1 MRSNTRLKG
10 PMLVLAVAA
19 MPTACATVDNSPG
32 RPGYYSDPREPSVTT
47 LNIDSQDIIEAA
59 RTAVPDML
67 ASPEVM
73 SVSETPRIAVDGNE
87 FRNLSFDP
95 TAVQAFSGRL
105 RTELQR
111 ASSGRVIII
120 NPERGRN
127 DGSAGNADLTPP
139 DYDLCLAGEITSTLQ
154 PPDAHGR
161 RSSSYQVIFE
171 LYRPGTREVVWSKPY
186 DIKKVAQEPGIYR

>member
-1 MRSNTRLKG
+1 MRSSVAVRCTV
-10 PMLVLAVAA
+10 LVLAAVAIE
-19 MPTACATVDNSPG
+19 TGCVTVNNSPG
-32 RPGYYSDPREPSVTT
+32 RPGHYSDPREPFVQT
-47 LNIDSQDIIEAA
+47 LNIDSQDIIDAA

-67 ASPEVM
+67 AAPAVL
-73 SVSETPRIAVDGNE
+73 SVSGTPRIAVDGKE

-111 ASSGRVIII
+111 ASSGRLIII

-127 DGSAGNADLTPP
+127 DGSAGNADSTPP
-139 DYDLCLAGEITSTLQ
+139 DYDLCLGGEITSTLQ
-154 PPDAHGR
+154 PPDAHGW

-171 LYRPGTREVVWSKPY
+171 LYKPGTREIVWSKPY
-186 DIKKVAQEPGIYR
+186 DIKKVAREPTIYR

>member
-1 MRSNTRLKG
+1 MRSPAHIKCAVFL
-10 PMLVLAVAA
+10 LAAI
-19 MPTACATVDNSPG
+19 ATQGGCVTVNNSPG
-32 RPGYYSDPREPSVTT
+32 RPGYYSDPREPFVMT

-59 RTAVPDML
+59 RMAVPDML
-67 ASPEVM
+67 AAPAVV
-73 SVSETPRIAVDGNE
+73 SVSGTPRIAVDGKE

-111 ASSGRVIII
+111 ASGGRLIII

-127 DGSAGNADLTPP
+127 DGSAGNADSTPP
-139 DYDLCLAGEITSTLQ
+139 DYDLCLGGEITSTLQ
-154 PPDAHGR
+154 PPDSQGR

-171 LYRPGTREVVWSKPY
+171 LYKPGTREIVWSKPH
-186 DIKKVAQEPGIYR
+186 DIKKLAQEPTIYR

>member
-1 MRSNTRLKG
+1 MRSAAPTRLAA
-10 PMLVLAVAA
+10 LLLALASILTGCVS
-19 MPTACATVDNSPG
+19 VNNSPG
-32 RPGYYSDPREPSVTT
+32 RPGYYSDPREPFVTT

-67 ASPEVM
+67 ADPDVV
-73 SVSETPRIAVDGNE
+73 SVSGTPRIAVDGKE

-111 ASSGRVIII
+111 ACGGRLIII

-127 DGSAGNADLTPP
+127 DGSAENADSAPP
-139 DYDLCLAGEITSTLQ
+139 DYDLCLGGEITSTLQ
-154 PPDAHGR
+154 PPDAQGR
-161 RSSSYQVIFE
+161 RSSSFQIIFE
-171 LYRPGTREVVWSKPY
+171 LYRPGTREIVWSKWY
-186 DIKKVAQEPGIYR
+186 DIKKVAQEPTIYR

>member
-1 MRSNTRLKG
+1 MRSPA
-10 PMLVLAVAA
+10 PMRFAALVLAVASIL
-19 MPTACATVDNSPG
+19 TGCVSVNNSPG
-32 RPGYYSDPREPSVTT
+32 HPGYYSDPREPFVTT

-67 ASPEVM
+67 ADPDVV
-73 SVSETPRIAVDGNE
+73 SVSGTPRIAVDGKE

-111 ASSGRVIII
+111 ACAGRLIII

-127 DGSAGNADLTPP
+127 DGSAGNADSAPP
-139 DYDLCLAGEITSTLQ
+139 DYDLCLGGEITSTLQ
-154 PPDAHGR
+154 PPDAQGR

-171 LYRPGTREVVWSKPY
+171 LYKPGTREIVWSKPY
-186 DIKKVAQEPGIYR
+186 DIKKVAQEPTIYR